1 MLLHLFQSNQSIV
14 NIRPIHK
21 TIITMN
27 TPSNQTIEP
36 RPVGRP
42 PKILSMVPKRA
53 LADRANI
60 INDYHYSAEAAY
72 GQACRFAVLC
82 GMELLAAKEQ
92 APHGEWLPW
101 IEKNC
106 TFSQPT
112 AFRYMQLAT
121 KALPI
126 IEKRYPVF
134 GDLDNAVA
142 PSMMNRKER
151 ELLLSAV
158 REMTD
163 QVTIQELQ
171 LELGIIKPKVEG
183 TPGGANNPYGR
194 AGNPA
199 TVMDRAEA
207 EKLKAHK
214 DWLDVCRLTV
224 TGCQVKNY
232 RHLERQRLIE
242 VYETLQSVANELQEY
257 LKNRK

>member
-1 MLLHLFQSNQSIV
+1 ML
-14 NIRPIHK
+14 
-21 TIITMN
+21 
-27 TPSNQTIEP
+27 
-36 RPVGRP
+36 
-42 PKILSMVPKRA
+42 PKRTLEA
-53 LADRANI
+53 RAQS

-92 APHGEWLPW
+92 VNHGEWLPW
-101 IEKNC
+101 VERNC
-106 TFSQPT
+106 MFEQG
-112 AFRYMQLAT
+112 AAYKYMALAT

-126 IEKRYPVF
+126 IEKQFPVF
-134 GDLDNAVA
+134 ADLDNAVA
-142 PSMMNRKER
+142 PSMMKSKER

-163 QVTIQELQ
+163 QKTIQELQ

-199 TVMDRAEA
+199 TILDRTEA
-207 EKLKAHK
+207 DRLKANK
-214 DWLDVCRLTV
+214 DWTEVCKLIV

-232 RHLERQRLIE
+232 RHLEKTRLRE
-242 VYETLQSVANELQEY
+242 VWETMRSVSDELEEY
-257 LKNRK
+257 LKKSK